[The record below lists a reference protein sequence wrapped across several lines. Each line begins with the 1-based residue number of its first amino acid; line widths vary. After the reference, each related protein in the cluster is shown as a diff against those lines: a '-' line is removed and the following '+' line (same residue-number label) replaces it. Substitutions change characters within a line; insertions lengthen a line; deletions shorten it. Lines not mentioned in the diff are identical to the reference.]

1 MKKIFL
7 LFLTLLSLAPM
18 LSGCFYYPYPYH
30 YRYRDD
36 SYDRG
41 YRHDRGDHGDRDI
54 DDRRDRH
61 RDSR

>member
-1 MKKIFL
+1 MKKIIL
-7 LFLTLLSLAPM
+7 LFLTLLSLAPV

-36 SYDRG
+36 YNDRGYRYDRG
-41 YRHDRGDHGDRDI
+41 YHGDRGF
-54 DDRRDRH
+54 DDRNDGH